1 MLYVCFK
8 LMWIFPSTLRGS
20 SEVLRPY
27 FSKHNEVESMA
38 AHVHLNSAAPK
49 STSSYSREKLKIIL
63 IYAVYC
69 AQLQNSKLIKI
80 ERSYSF
86 IGKIPKACFIY
97 RIKRRTL
104 NFVLI
109 GIAPVFTQKS
119 GRLVLRPGSW
129 DSELPK
135 LALKRSC
142 VTWSEAGETVCKL
155 PICIPRVLLEC
166 PMQGQ
171 LYWESPQRSR
181 VPHSQP

>member
-97 RIKRRTL
+97 RIKKE
-104 NFVLI
+104 NFKFRVDWHCPSIYPKKWETGPSPRIL
-109 GIAPVFTQKS
+109 GQRIAKISFEK
-119 GRLVLRPGSW
+119 
-129 DSELPK
+129 EL
-135 LALKRSC
+135 C
-142 VTWSEAGETVCKL
+142 H
-155 PICIPRVLLEC
+155 LE
-166 PMQGQ
+166 
-171 LYWESPQRSR
+171 
-181 VPHSQP
+181 